1 MPWLLRGK
9 RKSQEAVAS
18 GSNGKV
24 QRVPQVEDVQEGVQG
39 LSLEDGPAET
49 PSAISDTEIFE
60 DGAVHVAL
68 ASPSADLDDVDV
80 AAPSAIGMPG
90 HTGAVLDPSAQSQ
103 QAADVVPEVSD
114 STEAADAEVPEGFGY
129 LYGMSE
135 EQLQQVLL
143 SVQLALAWARPSL
156 HELKLVMGVL
166 RAAKPS
172 MERLADEARAR
183 LLKLSQLQYKIIQ
196 YQTWKASLTP
206 VPCFD
211 RQVAGAA
218 HHLQQELLSIMEATS
233 MEAVEEALGELGCPG
248 SLNMDCAIIRTWVE
262 ETANEHQQYNV
273 ELYTVESSLQEADK
287 RESALQEQV
296 HHLEVKLDVTNRL
309 LLDLQVQSMVPVL
322 RNSTL

>member
-135 EQLQQVLL
+135 EQLQQ
-143 SVQLALAWARPSL
+143 
-156 HELKLVMGVL
+156 
-166 RAAKPS
+166 
-172 MERLADEARAR
+172 
-183 LLKLSQLQYKIIQ
+183 
-196 YQTWKASLTP
+196 
-206 VPCFD
+206 
-211 RQVAGAA
+211 
-218 HHLQQELLSIMEATS
+218 ELLSIMEATS

-287 RESALQEQV
+287 RESALQEQFWSQFLIDESGFKPGE
-296 HHLEVKLDVTNRL
+296 H
-309 LLDLQVQSMVPVL
+309 
-322 RNSTL
+322 